1 VQVGINAWMW
11 SSGGLDDLVNH
22 SCNPNLGLWQTGGE
36 TYLLSL
42 RDIGTDEELSFDYS
56 TSMVDEPWSME
67 CMCGDALC
75 RGTIAN
81 FLDMPDAVQQRYAER
96 GVLPEHVW
104 ATAAARN
111 VKLATPVPV
120 TLGPATQAAQAA
132 PSVETAS
139 ASTEDCCSKPSRSAV
154 HVANW
159 GLYEK
164 NVGDR
169 GRGVFAGRHIPDNE
183 IVLKFEGPIYTK
195 ETCPDFSEAIQVSYV
210 CFHRIGVR
218 NGLQSTVW
226 RQLRSMLVRSRWRSR
241 SWPFPFVSL
250 AALVQANTQCL
261 QYFIHIHV

>member
-1 VQVGINAWMW
+1 MSNDAFLLRLVILQVGINAWMW

-42 RDIGTDEELSFDYS
+42 RDIGKDEELSFDYS

-111 VKLATPVPV
+111 VKLASPNAIAVAV
-120 TLGPATQAAQAA
+120 LARILGEEPAT
-132 PSVETAS
+132 PRSSNDGNAS
-139 ASTEDCCSKPSRSAV
+139 PASEPERVACS
-154 HVANW
+154 
-159 GLYEK
+159 
-164 NVGDR
+164 
-169 GRGVFAGRHIPDNE
+169 
-183 IVLKFEGPIYTK
+183 
-195 ETCPDFSEAIQVSYV
+195 
-210 CFHRIGVR
+210 
-218 NGLQSTVW
+218 
-226 RQLRSMLVRSRWRSR
+226 
-241 SWPFPFVSL
+241 
-250 AALVQANTQCL
+250 
-261 QYFIHIHV
+261 